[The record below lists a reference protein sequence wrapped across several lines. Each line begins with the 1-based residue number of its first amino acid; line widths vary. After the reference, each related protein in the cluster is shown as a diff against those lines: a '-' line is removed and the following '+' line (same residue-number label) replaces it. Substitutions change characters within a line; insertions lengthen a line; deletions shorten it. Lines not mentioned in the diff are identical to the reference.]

1 MRIFS
6 NFSALPEDL
15 DRVATWVE
23 VLTGLTLDTKQ
34 GSIQLLD
41 NEAWRARR
49 ERLSQLGGP
58 PQRPGQSSET
68 KADSAHDEAISTI
81 AGTEPPIVEVGN
93 FVDNAGGTG
102 GTAEIAAFSP
112 DGLRV
117 LSGHNDG
124 HMRLWDRDSGRLIRR
139 FRGHNDRTVGVAFS
153 PDGHRALAA
162 DEDKLVRLW
171 DLETGKVDRE
181 FRGHSGWVFNVAFSP
196 DGRLAYSTS
205 GGKDH
210 WNDGADAAVR
220 VWDVETGREVRK
232 LEGHTGRVMGLSVS
246 PDGHRVLTGG
256 EPGLILWDAQ
266 TGNELRRCRGHSG
279 LITNSVLLPDRHH
292 AVSGSWDRT
301 IRIWDLDTGREIDR
315 LVGHPSLVT
324 WLAVSPDGHR
334 LLSSDY
340 NSHEL
345 RLWDL
350 QSRRLIRRI
359 DLGVVQPTRGAFSPD
374 GRHAVWCGT
383 GEVVR
388 LYRLPALGGADQPA
402 APARP
407 DPSRGPETK
416 K

>member
-1 MRIFS
+1 MS
-6 NFSALPEDL
+6 
-15 DRVATWVE
+15 
-23 VLTGLTLDTKQ
+23 
-34 GSIQLLD
+34 GSW
-41 NEAWRARR
+41 N
-49 ERLSQLGGP
+49 LGGP
-58 PQRPGQSSET
+58 PERPGQSSET

-93 FVDNAGGTG
+93 LVDNADD
-102 GTAEIAAFSP
+102 TAEIAAFSP

-117 LSGHNDG
+117 LSGHEDG
-124 HMRLWDRDSGRLIRR
+124 HMRLWDRESGRLIRR

-153 PDGHRALAA
+153 PDGHRALSA
-162 DEDKLVRLW
+162 DQDKLVRLW

-181 FRGHSGWVFNVAFSP
+181 FPGHSGWVFNVAFSP

-205 GGKDH
+205 GGLDH
-210 WNDGADAAVR
+210 WNDGADPAVR

-232 LEGHTGRVMGLSVS
+232 LDGHKGRVMGLDVS

-256 EPGLILWDAQ
+256 DTSPILWDAD
-266 TGNELRRCRGHSG
+266 TGKELRRFQGHDG
-279 LITNSVLLPDRHH
+279 LIANSILLPDGHH

-301 IRIWDLDTGREIDR
+301 IRIWDLDTGQEVDR
-315 LVGHPSLVT
+315 LVGHPSQVT
-324 WLAVSPDGHR
+324 WLAVSPDGRR

-340 NSHEL
+340 NAHEL

-383 GEVVR
+383 GGVVR
-388 LYRLPALGGADQPA
+388 LYRLPAV
-402 APARP
+402 R
-407 DPSRGPETK
+407 
-416 K
+416 